1 MSSLRLAKLTQLMKE
16 SQKQQVVTKSFGQRV
31 DLYTNFNLFNDMKDS
46 IYVEQEGR
54 TVGDV
59 EVLPGKTLSGCLTN
73 SNLTVHFTNLMGGK
87 DSKVIDS
94 NELRT
99 LIPSLTVKA
108 GELSPTLNISKV
120 LIDISI
126 KKFNS
131 LEKSAGFIPSVELPK
146 YEMLPEP
153 KYKEYKMRSYEM
165 LPEPKY
171 KEYEMR
177 SYIIEHPSGS
187 KLKSGDYE
195 YEVVNPNNK
204 FNWKQIST
212 GKTGTFDLKAVGVEK
227 WNEAAKT
234 LNGLQKSAS
243 IGSFAKMRKTAASD
257 RITIINDLPFNIKL
271 EQTGRAPVD
280 LLSGKGNN
288 SFYYG
293 LRTEITISDEKYKE
307 YSGLLIGPT
316 DLDKLKPTDGS
327 DKSVYVTD
335 LNSNLKDLKASLDKA
350 KADTA
355 TKDGSE
361 SKPATRTS
369 GTTVQLLLPAGQAV
383 SDGWGT
389 YTGID
394 QNSFSYVSKDG
405 RKGTYNNKKSGWK
418 TSAERINKMWA
429 DKSAGQTGNSA
440 AATAGTATDTQPATA
455 PAAKTEEAKPAE
467 ATRQF
472 DPSTLA
478 GVKAVLI
485 RAAKPGGLGLSV
497 GTAANERRR
506 IQKMIETISSLEGPS
521 IDAYDFLTKM
531 LLVSPRGDTYLTAF
545 FRGASQADIDAIMT
559 SPRKDVVADPK
570 GGKYNRQVAAVL
582 SVLNEVYDGDFS
594 EDNTK
599 AIKDFKTKYVK
610 KDASKLNNSITKT
623 SSKVDPKIKK
633 LATLRRL
640 RVRSQM
646 EEATESATRFGR
658 SRIS

>member
-16 SQKQQVVTKSFGQRV
+16 AQKQQIVTKNFGQRV
-31 DLYTNFNLFNDMKDS
+31 DLYTNFNLLNDMKDS

-108 GELSPTLNISKV
+108 GELSPTLNVSKV

-131 LEKSAGFIPSVELPK
+131 VNKLAEMRKIAATFEDTKAEWAKIDKEISPITE
-146 YEMLPEP
+146 EMLDTD
-153 KYKEYKMRSYEM
+153 YVYGD
-165 LPEPKY
+165 
-171 KEYEMR
+171 
-177 SYIIEHPSGS
+177 SGGDMDDIDS
-187 KLKSGDYE
+187 AAKQRITDFVRNNIFAKSLTLQNLYTKISEEFKAKKLKPPPSEKTTSFGSDIKEFFNQYKPIQDKWIKIVEDKKLPLTEVAGNSAATTQIDDKGRAQPTQKANSSGAVAKTYAD
-195 YEVVNPNNK
+195 VI
-204 FNWKQIST
+204 KQELWTKTVRDNAGYTFEIGAD
-212 GKTGTFDLKAVGVEK
+212 GKSLTYSKDGSVP
-227 WNEAAKT
+227 KT
-234 LNGLQKSAS
+234 LNQSYKNWPQLVKN
-243 IGSFAKMRKTAASD
+243 
-257 RITIINDLPFNIKL
+257 INEL
-271 EQTGRAPVD
+271 TPVA
-280 LLSGKGNN
+280 
-288 SFYYG
+288 
-293 LRTEITISDEKYKE
+293 
-307 YSGLLIGPT
+307 
-316 DLDKLKPTDGS
+316 GS
-327 DKSVYVTD
+327 DS
-335 LNSNLKDLKASLDKA
+335 
-350 KADTA
+350 
-355 TKDGSE
+355 
-361 SKPATRTS
+361 
-369 GTTVQLLLPAGQAV
+369 
-383 SDGWGT
+383 
-389 YTGID
+389 
-394 QNSFSYVSKDG
+394 
-405 RKGTYNNKKSGWK
+405 
-418 TSAERINKMWA
+418 
-429 DKSAGQTGNSA
+429 

-485 RAAKPGGLGLSV
+485 RAAKPGGFGLSV

-506 IQKMIETISSLEGPS
+506 IQKMIETISSSEGPS

-545 FRGASQADIDAIMT
+545 FRGASQDDIDAIMR

-599 AIKDFKTKYVK
+599 AIKDFKAKYVK
-610 KDASKLNNSITKT
+610 ASKLNNSIIKI

>member
-16 SQKQQVVTKSFGQRV
+16 AQKQQVVTKSFGQRV
-31 DLYTNFNLFNDMKDS
+31 DLYPNFNIFNDMKDS

-73 SNLTVHFTNLMGGK
+73 SNLTVRFMGGK

-108 GELSPTLNISKV
+108 GELSPTLDISKV
-120 LIDISI
+120 LTDISI

-131 LEKSAGFIPSVELPK
+131 VNKLA
-146 YEMLPEP
+146 
-153 KYKEYKMRSYEM
+153 
-165 LPEPKY
+165 
-171 KEYEMR
+171 EMR
-177 SYIIEHPSGS
+177 KVAATFEDTRAEWAKIDKEISPITEDMLDTDYVYGDSG
-187 KLKSGDYE
+187 GDMDD
-195 YEVVNPNNK
+195 
-204 FNWKQIST
+204 IDS
-212 GKTGTFDLKAVGVEK
+212 
-227 WNEAAKT
+227 AAKQRIT
-234 LNGLQKSAS
+234 DFVRNN
-243 IGSFAKMRKTAASD
+243 IFAKSLTLQNLYTKISEEFKAK
-257 RITIINDLPFNIKL
+257 KL
-271 EQTGRAPVD
+271 EPPP
-280 LLSGKGNN
+280 SEKGTT
-288 SFYYG
+288 F
-293 LRTEITISDEKYKE
+293 
-307 YSGLLIGPT
+307 
-316 DLDKLKPTDGS
+316 GS
-327 DKSVYVTD
+327 DIKEFFNQY
-335 LNSNLKDLKASLDKA
+335 KPIQDKWIGIVED
-350 KADTA
+350 K
-355 TKDGSE
+355 
-361 SKPATRTS
+361 
-369 GTTVQLLLPAGQAV
+369 QLPLTEVA
-383 SDGWGT
+383 
-389 YTGID
+389 
-394 QNSFSYVSKDG
+394 
-405 RKGTYNNKKSGWK
+405 
-418 TSAERINKMWA
+418 
-429 DKSAGQTGNSA
+429 GNSA
-440 AATAGTATDTQPATA
+440 ATTQSGDKSRAQPTQKANSSGAVAKTYTDVIKQDLWNKIVNDNAGYTFVIGADGKSLTYSKGGSVPKTLNQSYKNWPQLVRNINELTPVAGSDSAATTGTAAEAKPAEA
-455 PAAKTEEAKPAE
+455 AEPAKTETQKPAE

-485 RAAKPGGLGLSV
+485 RAAKPGGFGLSV

-506 IQKMIETISSLEGPS
+506 IQKMIETISSSEGPS

-545 FRGASQADIDAIMT
+545 FRGASQDDIDAIMR

-599 AIKDFKTKYVK
+599 AIKDFKAKYVK
-610 KDASKLNNSITKT
+610 ASKLNNSIIKT

>member
-16 SQKQQVVTKSFGQRV
+16 AQKQQVVTKSFGQRV
-31 DLYTNFNLFNDMKDS
+31 DLYPNFNLFNDMKDS
-46 IYVEQEGR
+46 IYVEQKGR

-73 SNLTVHFTNLMGGK
+73 SNLTVRFMGGK

-120 LIDISI
+120 LNDISI

-131 LEKSAGFIPSVELPK
+131 ANKLA
-146 YEMLPEP
+146 
-153 KYKEYKMRSYEM
+153 
-165 LPEPKY
+165 
-171 KEYEMR
+171 EMR
-177 SYIIEHPSGS
+177 KVANFTKQEIDQFAAWLTPLRRKNGDRYYDIAVAEVANNIAKAISSEYAINLLAGSNFKDYFRAYISFYLLSTVQSPFPIKAFRKDMGFTNKEKDLESLQSQVEQLIIDGRSDLPDPTEWNKKNPPNSPSGGR
-187 KLKSGDYE
+187 SGGG
-195 YEVVNPNNK
+195 
-204 FNWKQIST
+204 ST
-212 GKTGTFDLKAVGVEK
+212 TGTPQGQTQTKGV
-227 WNEAAKT
+227 
-234 LNGLQKSAS
+234 
-243 IGSFAKMRKTAASD
+243 
-257 RITIINDLPFNIKL
+257 
-271 EQTGRAPVD
+271 
-280 LLSGKGNN
+280 
-288 SFYYG
+288 
-293 LRTEITISDEKYKE
+293 
-307 YSGLLIGPT
+307 
-316 DLDKLKPTDGS
+316 
-327 DKSVYVTD
+327 
-335 LNSNLKDLKASLDKA
+335 
-350 KADTA
+350 
-355 TKDGSE
+355 
-361 SKPATRTS
+361 
-369 GTTVQLLLPAGQAV
+369 TVQLLLPAGESV
-383 SDGWGT
+383 SDSWGT

-394 QNSFSYVSKDG
+394 ANSFSYQSKDG
-405 RKGTYNNKKSGWK
+405 QRGTYNNTKSGWK
-418 TSAERINKMWA
+418 TSAEKINKMWA
-429 DKSAGQTGNSA
+429 DKSAGQTANSA
-440 AATAGTATDTQPATA
+440 AATTGTAAEAKPAEA
-455 PAAKTEEAKPAE
+455 AEPAKTETQKPAE

-485 RAAKPGGLGLSV
+485 RAAKPGGFGLSV

-506 IQKMIETISSLEGPS
+506 IQKMIETISSSEGAS

-559 SPRKDVVADPK
+559 SPRKDVVANPK

-582 SVLNEVYDGDFS
+582 SVLNEVYDGAFS
-594 EDNTK
+594 KNNDQ
-599 AIKDFKTKYVK
+599 AIQDFKTKYVK
-610 KDASKLNNSITKT
+610 KEASKLNNDITKT

-646 EEATESATRFGR
+646 EEATESTTRFGR

>member
-16 SQKQQVVTKSFGQRV
+16 AQKQQIVTKSFGQRV
-31 DLYTNFNLFNDMKDS
+31 DLYPNFNLFNDMKDS

-73 SNLTVHFTNLMGGK
+73 SNLTVHLVGK

-108 GELSPTLNISKV
+108 GELSPTLNASKV
-120 LIDISI
+120 LNDISI

-131 LEKSAGFIPSVELPK
+131 VNKLAEMRKIAATFEDTKAEWAKIDKEISPITE
-146 YEMLPEP
+146 EMLDTD
-153 KYKEYKMRSYEM
+153 YVYGD
-165 LPEPKY
+165 
-171 KEYEMR
+171 
-177 SYIIEHPSGS
+177 SG
-187 KLKSGDYE
+187 GDMDD
-195 YEVVNPNNK
+195 
-204 FNWKQIST
+204 IDS
-212 GKTGTFDLKAVGVEK
+212 
-227 WNEAAKT
+227 AAKKRIT
-234 LNGLQKSAS
+234 DFVRNN
-243 IGSFAKMRKTAASD
+243 IFAKSLTLQNLYTK
-257 RITIINDLPFNIKL
+257 
-271 EQTGRAPVD
+271 
-280 LLSGKGNN
+280 
-288 SFYYG
+288 
-293 LRTEITISDEKYKE
+293 ISEEFKAK
-307 YSGLLIGPT
+307 
-316 DLDKLKPTDGS
+316 KLKPPPSEKTTSFGS
-327 DKSVYVTD
+327 DIKEFFNQY
-335 LNSNLKDLKASLDKA
+335 KPIQDKWI
-350 KADTA
+350 KIVED
-355 TKDGSE
+355 K
-361 SKPATRTS
+361 
-369 GTTVQLLLPAGQAV
+369 QLPLTEVA
-383 SDGWGT
+383 
-389 YTGID
+389 
-394 QNSFSYVSKDG
+394 
-405 RKGTYNNKKSGWK
+405 
-418 TSAERINKMWA
+418 
-429 DKSAGQTGNSA
+429 GNSA
-440 AATAGTATDTQPATA
+440 ATTQSGDKGRAQPTQKANSSSAVAKTYANVIKEDLWTKTVRDNAGYTFEIGADGKSLTYSKDGSVPKTLNQSYKNWPQLVKNINELTPVAGSDSAATTAGAAAEAKPAEA
-455 PAAKTEEAKPAE
+455 AEKAKTEAQKPAE

-485 RAAKPGGLGLSV
+485 RAAKPGGFGLSV

-506 IQKMIETISSLEGPS
+506 IQKMIETISSSEGPS

-545 FRGASQADIDAIMT
+545 FSGASQADIDAIMT

-594 EDNTK
+594 ENNDQ
-599 AIKDFKTKYVK
+599 AIQNFKTKYVK

>member
-1 MSSLRLAKLTQLMKE
+1 MKE
-16 SQKQQVVTKSFGQRV
+16 AQKQQVVTKSFGQRV
-31 DLYTNFNLFNDMKDS
+31 DLYPNFNIFNDMKDS
-46 IYVEQEGR
+46 IYVKQEGR

-73 SNLTVHFTNLMGGK
+73 SNLTVSFMGGK
-87 DSKVIDS
+87 YSKVIDS

-99 LIPSLTVKA
+99 LIPSLTVKE
-108 GELSPTLNISKV
+108 GELSPTLDISKV
-120 LIDISI
+120 LNDISI
-126 KKFNS
+126 KKYNS

-146 YEMLPEP
+146 
-153 KYKEYKMRSYEM
+153 YEM

-195 YEVVNPNNK
+195 YEVVNPNNR

-243 IGSFAKMRKTAASD
+243 IGSFAEMRKIAEDIEYPEVYAAETKENYIERARQGGSTQSD
-257 RITIINDLPFNIKL
+257 ANLGANYDKFVASYSTQGKAPASRSGSAAKSATPLKINYPIGTRLQDNSYIYRVEDPVSLFSWIENK
-271 EQTGRAPVD
+271 TG
-280 LLSGKGNN
+280 GK
-288 SFYYG
+288 
-293 LRTEITISDEKYKE
+293 
-307 YSGLLIGPT
+307 
-316 DLDKLKPTDGS
+316 
-327 DKSVYVTD
+327 
-335 LNSNLKDLKASLDKA
+335 
-350 KADTA
+350 
-355 TKDGSE
+355 
-361 SKPATRTS
+361 S
-369 GTTVQLLLPAGQAV
+369 GTFTLNQGGVTVQKWNTAV
-383 SDGWGT
+383 TRLND
-389 YTGID
+389 
-394 QNSFSYVSKDG
+394 K
-405 RKGTYNNKKSGWK
+405 NNAKVILEPKP
-418 TSAERINKMWA
+418 
-429 DKSAGQTGNSA
+429 
-440 AATAGTATDTQPATA
+440 TQPAT
-455 PAAKTEEAKPAE
+455 PAAQTNVPAATTPTAAEQAKTEAQKPAE

-485 RAAKPGGLGLSV
+485 RAAKPGGFGLSV

-506 IQKMIETISSLEGPS
+506 IQKMIETISSSEGAS

-545 FRGASQADIDAIMT
+545 FRGASQADIDAILN

-594 EDNTK
+594 ENNKK
-599 AIKDFKTKYVK
+599 AIKDFKDKYVK
-610 KDASKLNNSITKT
+610 ASKLNNDITKT